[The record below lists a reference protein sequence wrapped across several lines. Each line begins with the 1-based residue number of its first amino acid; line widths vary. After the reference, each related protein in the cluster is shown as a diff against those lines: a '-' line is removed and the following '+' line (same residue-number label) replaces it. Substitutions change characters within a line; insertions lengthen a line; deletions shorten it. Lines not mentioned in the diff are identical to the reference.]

1 MLMKSKPL
9 PTKKSEEKLRKKVL
23 EGYGKFS
30 GIGTSSKSFTK
41 DKAREI
47 KRENRRSK

>member
-1 MLMKSKPL
+1 MKSKIVPK
-9 PTKKSEEKLRKKVL
+9 KKSEEKLRKKVL

-30 GIGTSSKSFTK
+30 GIGTSSRSFTK
-41 DKAREI
+41 EKGREI